1 MSLRNRYSFI
11 KKVYPNTL
19 LIFIKNNKYFCIDND
34 YYIYKY
40 FNNDIKQLRLN
51 NIDYIII
58 DNLNI
63 IEKSFNK
70 NNYYNKYYKL
80 ILIKRFMKVNLYKSL
95 IKK

>member
-51 NIDYIII
+51 NIDYII
-58 DNLNI
+58 
-63 IEKSFNK
+63 
-70 NNYYNKYYKL
+70 KYYKL